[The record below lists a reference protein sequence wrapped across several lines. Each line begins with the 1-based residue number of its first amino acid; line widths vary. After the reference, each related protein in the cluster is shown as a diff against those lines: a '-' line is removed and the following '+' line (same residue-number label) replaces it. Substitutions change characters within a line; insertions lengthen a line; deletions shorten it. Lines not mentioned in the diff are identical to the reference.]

1 MDISDKIYNATVMS
15 SLSINNE
22 KITSYLETQKIFNDK
37 LLSEMLL
44 NTQAIKKQKLNVNNN
59 SQRIDI
65 ADELFKR
72 QYD

>member
-1 MDISDKIYNATVMS
+1 MIR
-15 SLSINNE
+15 
-22 KITSYLETQKIFNDK
+22 
-37 LLSEMLL
+37 
-44 NTQAIKKQKLNVNNN
+44 NTDAIKKQKLNVRNN